1 MPSPND
7 MEAMMAMLGFLFGGS
22 KPKAVPEAIRSALR
36 EKLGSDSRQLDQ
48 CQALERSGR
57 YAGRKVRHVRVFDPR
72 LLKGLTGPVSYAVL
86 DAQKAAIIFEGHFEQ
101 NGGLVI
107 SDRRQVAPAPA
118 SA

>member
-1 MPSPND
+1 MF
-7 MEAMMAMLGFLFGGS
+7 GFIFGSS

-48 CQALERSGR
+48 CQAVERSGR

-72 LLKGLTGPVSYAVL
+72 LLKSLAGQVSYATL
-86 DAQKAAIIFEGHFEQ
+86 DTQKASIIFEGHFEQ

-107 SDRRQVAPAPA
+107 SDRRQVAPVPGTA
-118 SA
+118 